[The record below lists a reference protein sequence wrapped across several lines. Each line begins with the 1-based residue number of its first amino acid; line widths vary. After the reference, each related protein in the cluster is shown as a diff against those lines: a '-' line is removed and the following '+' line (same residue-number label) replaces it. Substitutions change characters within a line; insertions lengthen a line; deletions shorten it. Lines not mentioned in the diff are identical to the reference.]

1 MTTAMREG
9 HQRWLAER
17 AAREVP
23 AAIERCLTTLA
34 YIRREAIAWSA
45 YCEHD
50 DRERYVEERGDWPH
64 VTATDNDFKIA
75 REAGVAL

>member
-9 HQRWLAER
+9 HQRWLDEQDK
-17 AAREVP
+17 

-34 YIRREAIAWSA
+34 YIRREAEAWAA

-50 DRERYVEERGDWPH
+50 DRERYVKERGDWPR
-64 VTATDNDFKIA
+64 VTANDNDFKIA
-75 REAGVAL
+75 KREGVAL